1 MLETIWFI
9 LWGVLWALYFVLDG
23 FDLGIGMLM
32 PFLAKDERD
41 RRIMYNA
48 QGPFWDGNE
57 VWLITAGGVTFA
69 AFPGTYAVLFSSLY
83 TPLLLLLFALIIR
96 GVTFE
101 FRHLGETAR
110 WKRLWDICHF
120 LGSFLAALLLGVAF
134 ANIFMGIPINA
145 QGVNQGNLLSLLN
158 SYGLIGG
165 IVFVLVFCF
174 HGSLWLSVKASG
186 EMEQRARATARGLW
200 FIVAIGA
207 VAFLFFSAVFTKLYD
222 NYLSSPVL
230 FLIPIAAVVGLLLSR
245 MALGQ
250 NKPVQAFL
258 WSGLFILCVAFFG
271 IAGIYPSLLPSSL
284 NPAYS
289 MTITNSSSSTLTLQI
304 MLGVA
309 LVMVPIVLIYQLWV
323 YKHFSYKLE
332 TDEDLYY

>member
-101 FRHLGETAR
+101 FRHLGETRR
-110 WKRLWDICHF
+110 WKRLWDVCMVC
-120 LGSFLAALLLGVAF
+120 GSFLAALLLGVAF
-134 ANIFMGIPINA
+134 ANIFMGLPIDG

-186 EMEQRARATARGLW
+186 EMEKRARATARALW

-222 NYLSSPVL
+222 NYLANPVL
-230 FLIPIAAVVGLLLSR
+230 FLIPIGAVVGLLLSR

-250 NKPVQAFL
+250 NKQIQAFI
-258 WSGLFILCVAFFG
+258 WSGLFIICVAFFG
-271 IAGIYPSLLPSSL
+271 IAGIYPALLPSSL
-284 NPAYS
+284 NTAYS

-309 LVMVPIVLIYQLWV
+309 LVMVPVVLLYQLWV